1 MIYGN
6 PGDQAVDDAAVAA
19 FTQAYGERAASL
31 PPVTIV
37 IAAYNE
43 AGSIGPVVEALPEQ
57 VCGLATATVVVADGC
72 ADGTARRP

>member
-57 VCGLATATVVVADGC
+57 VCGLATATA
-72 ADGTARRP
+72 ASSTAWSPGLP